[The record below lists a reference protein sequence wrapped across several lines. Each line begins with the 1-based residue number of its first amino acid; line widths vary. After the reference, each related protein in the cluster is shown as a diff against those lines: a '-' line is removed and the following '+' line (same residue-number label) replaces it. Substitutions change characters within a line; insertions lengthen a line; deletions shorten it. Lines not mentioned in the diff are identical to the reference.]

1 MSLFEGSYDFS
12 VITIADSEI
21 SNNAA
26 KNVGKFIDSVKK
38 QDVDFSKIQLI
49 FICSKDN
56 DTLKKI
62 KKIKREHPKN
72 VKLIK
77 SDKLDFEAYD
87 AALKKASGKYVVFP
101 ELSATYSKNAFSSVK
116 KFFAKNKC
124 AVVKLPVYA
133 KKNDKSVC
141 IDRAYLTK
149 RKIADFEDNYKYATL
164 DLNSCFIVRE
174 KLDSVKKADFFL
186 KLQLKDGKIGINSKA
201 KYYRHVKNGTEIS
214 KFINLEKLTRFA
226 EDESIK
232 GQAALSAMTKFAYE
246 NDIKSVNGENSQ
258 KLNEQIEKMYKDREY
273 EYKISVVIPVYKV
286 EKYVEETFASIR
298 RQNIGF
304 FENVQVVF
312 VDDGSPDKS
321 GEICDEI
328 AKKYPENVICIHKE
342 NGGVSSARNTGL
354 EYATGKYIGFCDPDD
369 YYKYKAT
376 FTKMYDF
383 MEEHGDEVDFVTMPI
398 FFFEAKRG
406 GHPLNNK
413 FANGTRVIDLK
424 YEPQY
429 IQLHLATSFFKS
441 EIIKKYKFNP
451 NLKISED
458 ADVVIRILNEKQK
471 YGVCSD
477 VKYMYRKRDDGSSAL
492 QGSVENLAYYT
503 DSMEKYMLRLIDDF
517 KDENGKIP
525 LYLQHT
531 FAYELH
537 WRVSYPNDLNTTI
550 LDENQQKTYV
560 SNIKK
565 ALSYIDNSVIETS
578 PLIFFEHRYFMLK
591 LKGEL
596 NPINEFKWCHPHGY
610 RFVMTSNGKIL
621 GQYPNNPTRI
631 HLVSVNNNILTV
643 EGESSL
649 VSNQFENVSVS
660 LKIGNNDYPAKMLPE
675 SNRTITM
682 WGEPI
687 FTFYAF
693 KAEIDLT
700 KEEFPCTLTVA
711 TKCNEI
717 DIEKVRLLFQK
728 MSVINTRVQNQ
739 YYCNNGYA
747 LFATPSSIRI
757 EKCDENREK
766 LLEYMYENSISNI
779 GRLYDE
785 EKEEII
791 KLREDYF
798 KLKPTLKKPIW
809 LVSDRVDKADD
820 NGEAFFKYLVEN
832 HKDDVDTYFVL
843 NKDSSDFE
851 RLSKI
856 GPTIET
862 FSYKHKLLSLL
873 ADKIVSSSA
882 NENTLDPFHPYRY
895 IFADIYRADFIFL
908 QHGVIKDDLS
918 GWLYKYS
925 KNISGFITSAPAE
938 RDSIVQQKAY
948 NYSEDQVWLT
958 GLPRFD
964 RLYHDERKLITII
977 PTWRKYLVKDT
988 DFHTGLR
995 PFNDEIYSSDYLKFY
1010 TSLLNS
1016 EKLISAAEKYG
1027 YTFQFMPHPQMISL
1041 MPAFKFSSKV
1051 KVLDAKSCY
1060 RDMFA
1065 QSDLLITDYSSA
1077 IFDFVYLRKPIV
1089 YTQFDQETFFGG
1101 GHSYEK
1107 GYFDYERDGFGEVE
1121 YDLDSTIDRI
1131 IEYMEN
1137 GCKLKD
1143 KYRERIDNFFA
1154 FNDRGACERIYN
1166 KIIEMDK

>member
-1 MSLFEGSYDFS
+1 MSLFEGNYDFS

-21 SNNAA
+21 SDNAA
-26 KNVGKFIDSVKK
+26 KNVDKFIDSVKK

-56 DTLKKI
+56 DALKSV

-77 SDKLDFEAYD
+77 SNKLDFEAYD

-101 ELSATYSKNAFSSVK
+101 ELSATYSKKAFSSVK

-201 KYYRHVKNGTEIS
+201 KYYRHIKNGTEIS

-258 KLNEQIEKMYKDREY
+258 KLNEQIEKIYKDREY

-492 QGSVENLAYYT
+492 QGSMENLSYFT
-503 DSMEKYMLRLIDDF
+503 DSMEGYILKLIDDF
-517 KDENGKIP
+517 KDEHNNIP
-525 LYLQHT
+525 LFLQYIVT
-531 FAYELH
+531 YELQ
-537 WRVSYPNDLNTTI
+537 WRISYSKDLNTTM
-550 LDENQQKTYV
+550 LNAKQRVEYMN
-560 SNIKK
+560 NIKK
-565 ALSYIDNSVIETS
+565 ALSYIDDAVIAKHLS
-578 PLIFFEHRYFMLK
+578 ANFEYKYKMLEI
-591 LKGEL
+591 KGTL
-596 NPINEFKWCHPHGY
+596 NPHVEFVWQHPNGYRYAIMSNDLVLGDCSKNPTTIYILDIIDNQLIIEGSTAILHGY
-610 RFVMTSNGKIL
+610 FK
-621 GQYPNNPTRI
+621 NPTVLLDIEEKTIEAKRI
-631 HLVSVNNNILTV
+631 VS
-643 EGESSL
+643 S
-649 VSNQFENVSVS
+649 
-660 LKIGNNDYPAKMLPE
+660 DYCTYML
-675 SNRTITM
+675 
-682 WGEPI
+682 GEPI
-687 FTFYAF
+687 FDNLVF
-693 KAEIDLT
+693 KSAIDLSNINARSRIQLSVKSGDMT
-700 KEEFPCTLTVA
+700 INKVNISYSHLCKVNNKFRNQYLFKNGYLLYA
-711 TKCNEI
+711 SNNEI
-717 DIEKVRLLFQK
+717 TIEPF
-728 MSVINTRVQNQ
+728 
-739 YYCNNGYA
+739 
-747 LFATPSSIRI
+747 
-757 EKCDENREK
+757 DENTIPAVE
-766 LLEYMYENSISNI
+766 
-779 GRLYDE
+779 
-785 EKEEII
+785 I
-791 KLREDYF
+791 KLQNEILKNPTEERLELVQYRREYF
-798 KLKPTLKKPIW
+798 EQIKKKKKPIW
-809 LVSDRVDKADD
+809 LISDRIVKADD
-820 NGEAFFKYLVEN
+820 NGKAFFKYVMEN
-832 HKDDVDTYFVL
+832 HANDVDAYFVL
-843 NKDSSDFE
+843 SHESVDYDT
-851 RLSKI
+851 LSKI
-856 GPTIET
+856 GPVLDYGSHE
-862 FSYKHKLLSLL
+862 HLLKMLL
-873 ADKIVSSSA
+873 ADKFISSSA
-882 NENTLDPFHPYRY
+882 DENVLNPFGRNKFFVRGLLDY
-895 IFADIYRADFIFL
+895 DFIFL
-908 QHGVIKDDLS
+908 QHGVTKDNIS
-918 GWLYKYS
+918 GWLGKF
-925 KNISGFITSAPAE
+925 KKDIKGFVTSAKPE
-938 RDSIVQQKAY
+938 YDSIVNGDGY
-948 NYSEDQVWLT
+948 NYDPENIWMT
-958 GLPRFD
+958 GMPRFD
-964 RLYHDERKLITII
+964 LLYHDEKKYITLM
-977 PTWRKYLVKDT
+977 PTWRKYLLTKYDYA
-988 DFHTGLR
+988 TGSR
-995 PFNDEIYSSDYLKFY
+995 ES
-1010 TSLLNS
+1010 T
-1016 EKLISAAEKYG
+1016 EKLIKSEYVAFYSSIMSSQKLLDAADRLG
-1027 YTFQFMPHPQMISL
+1027 YKIKFMPHPGMVPVAHVFKRDPRVELYDFDIS
-1041 MPAFKFSSKV
+1041 
-1051 KVLDAKSCY
+1051 Y
-1060 RDMFA
+1060 RDVYA
-1065 QSDLLITDYSSA
+1065 ESDLIITDYSSA
-1077 IFDFVYLRKPIV
+1077 VFDFAYMKKPVMYCQFDSESFFAGDHV
-1089 YTQFDQETFFGG
+1089 YT
-1101 GHSYEK
+1101 K